1 MIFQLSR
8 LQGNSEQNTQYSK
21 SYPNS
26 ATNTAENV
34 GRKTWSAPKKDPFG
48 LSENQ
53 VHTMERP
60 ARKHRSTEELDDP
73 LQRKAPHKTIIQDG
87 YQPSF
92 GLDGGSRVMNN
103 KKYMKE
109 LEEQMAD
116 QKRRKAKEDKERETD
131 WWEKRKPLVPEFKA
145 PHPNQVSVTYSF

>member
-1 MIFQLSR
+1 M
-8 LQGNSEQNTQYSK
+8 GTKYSK

-26 ATNTAENV
+26 ATNNAENV

-53 VHTMERP
+53 QQGIERTS
-60 ARKHRSTEELDDP
+60 RRSRAPEELDDP
-73 LQRKAPHKTIIQDG
+73 LQRKAPRKTPTEDG
-87 YQPSF
+87 YLPSF
-92 GLDGGSRVMNN
+92 GLENGTRVMNN
-103 KKYMKE
+103 KRYIKE

-131 WWEKRKPLVPEFKA
+131 WWEKR
-145 PHPNQVSVTYSF
+145 